1 MTEETQTERSAP
13 AVGVPHVQASSPSLA
28 GDPALR
34 IKTAL
39 TNSRVEGFLP
49 SADARLIA
57 VSDEITAQIGV
68 AAVKI
73 ADGRSATAV
82 DLGDVI
88 KADDEV
94 RGDKAAQ
101 RQAWYLSV
109 AGILLGAGSATAVT
123 LLVTDGARF
132 EQLLWVAV
140 GTVSIPGLGVLVKQ
154 FPRSRKD

>member
-1 MTEETQTERSAP
+1 M
-13 AVGVPHVQASSPSLA
+13 
-28 GDPALR
+28 
-34 IKTAL
+34 
-39 TNSRVEGFLP
+39 
-49 SADARLIA
+49 
-57 VSDEITAQIGV
+57 SDEITAQIGV